1 MLDLDSKK
9 LAKIPGIYKYFN
21 PHQCKINLALEY
33 STNETEI
40 QTVFFVPLV
49 VKFYLTMNLLKK
61 PFITSRQLQVSEL
74 SQGKE
79 CVLSIFRQTY
89 FT

>member
-61 PFITSRQLQVSEL
+61 PFITSRQLQVLEL

>member
-61 PFITSRQLQVSEL
+61 PFITSRQPQVSEL